1 MSILPSLLTYG
12 KLPDAVDSSSLLVR
26 LHATALVALLVGAC
40 DPRADRESPIHAAGL
55 NVAAA
60 DVGCGAD
67 SVRPSS
73 GAPAEGLWAY
83 GDPATSHRVA
93 ARIGAIGITV
103 GATRVTRTVETLE
116 ARPGADTIRHVSDS
130 ASVQL
135 EFIPPL
141 DRAAAVYAIGPLVR
155 LAAYES
161 CLGQQEPLIRY
172 LRKDAAGRVTT
183 DVLLHREA
191 KP

>member
-1 MSILPSLLTYG
+1 MTYR
-12 KLPDAVDSSSLLVR
+12 KLPDAVDSSPLLAR

-40 DPRADRESPIHAAGL
+40 DLRADRESPIHAVGL
-55 NVAAA
+55 NVAAV

-83 GDPATSHRVA
+83 ADSATSHRVA
-93 ARIGAIGITV
+93 VRIGPIGGTV

-155 LAAYES
+155 LAAYEP
-161 CLGQQEPLIRY
+161 CRGQQEPLIRY
-172 LRKDAAGRVTT
+172 LRKDAAGRVAT